1 MANFNDLIF
10 KDSLPNSQQA
20 IIFFPNGYGAS
31 VITGECA
38 YANEGEYELAVIKGN
53 KNSFHFANTKLVTDT
68 VVGYQTQK
76 QITELLNK
84 IEKLT

>member
-1 MANFNDLIF
+1 MATFNDLKF
-10 KDSLPNSQQA
+10 KDSLPNSKQA

-38 YANEGEYELAVIKGN
+38 YAHEGEYELAVIKGKPN
-53 KNSFHFANTKLVTDT
+53 DWHFANTKLVTNT
-68 VVGYQTQK
+68 VVGYRSPE